1 METLDKKYLERLK
14 EIGENIQNSE
24 LLQVYLDTE
33 EEEDFKNIVQEF
45 EPHIGEIHS
54 EVAANHPLQLVAFE
68 RELLDPVYE
77 GMYLPRIL
85 GYCVLRGE
93 LNERYKYIRPQDH
106 FKDIL
111 MGICNSSNFEV
122 IKQRIGQTLQIG
134 FSLSSDIWIT
144 NLINEIPLKSVR
156 YFLESKKNDKY
167 RIIDVRKSSYSKFQR
182 QYQSLNFLTA
192 EFPKNKI
199 ELKILA
205 PRLKSFILYRTNNN
219 YDNSSLIPHIKDF
232 LQNKDLQNERN
243 YLELL
248 MIIAMTFDLSGK
260 NLDVVKDA
268 LESLKDNY
276 TNFESTYFEVLD
288 NLYDIPEIHVAEA
301 DKRVAS
307 VVDQMGG
314 KGDLTKYYEV
324 VDEVHSKGY
333 IHEDAIE
340 AVRNFYYQ
348 HQGLSDENECLRKV
362 IFSYFANFLLNLDP
376 KSYTEYFEIMKTINV
391 YIGIFSNQKFNLG
404 VKDYSLKYIKKL
416 IKTFTDKRGKD
427 YQDIKKFVKTTFLD
441 LNFMNEKELVE
452 LFKTRRKK
460 PSEKK
465 K

>member
-1 METLDKKYLERLK
+1 MEALDKSYLERLK
-14 EIGENIQNSE
+14 EIADQIQNSE
-24 LLQVYLDTE
+24 LLQTYLDTE
-33 EEEDFKNIVQEF
+33 EEEDFKEIVKVY
-45 EPHIGEIHS
+45 EPLIGEIHS
-54 EVAANHPLQLVAFE
+54 EVAANHPLQLVSFE
-68 RELLDPVYE
+68 RELLNPEYE

-106 FKDIL
+106 FKEVL
-111 MGICNSSNFEV
+111 LGICNSSNFEV

-134 FSLSSDIWIT
+134 ISLSSDIWIT

-167 RIIDVRKSSYSKFQR
+167 RILEVRKSSYLKFQR
-182 QYQSLNFLTA
+182 QYQSLNYMTA
-192 EFPKNKI
+192 EFPKDTI

-205 PRLKSFILYRTNNN
+205 PRLKSFILYRTNENF
-219 YDNSSLIPHIKDF
+219 DNSSLMPHIKAF
-232 LQNKDLQNERN
+232 LKNEELRN
-243 YLELL
+243 EKSYLELL
-248 MIIAMTFDLSGK
+248 MIIAMTLDLQGDDSDVIK
-260 NLDVVKDA
+260 NA

-276 TNFESTYFEVLD
+276 KGFEDTYFAVLD
-288 NLYDIPEIHVAEA
+288 ELYDIPEIHVAEA

-307 VVDQMGG
+307 VVDLLGG

-324 VDEVHSKGY
+324 VEEVHSKGY
-333 IHEDAIE
+333 IHEDSIE

-376 KSYTEYFEIMKTINV
+376 KNYTEYFEIMKTINV

-404 VKDYSLKYIKKL
+404 VKEYSLKYIKKL

-441 LNFMNEKELVE
+441 LNFMTEKELVE

-460 PSEKK
+460 PTEKK
-465 K
+465 